1 MVSKDMFETV
11 VVGGFNKLEVIKYI
25 EVANSEKES
34 VTKKL
39 YEEKENNKKLS
50 DDINSIV
57 KKSSEVEEEINKN
70 EIELQELQKKVRLF
84 MKEEE
89 EILEEI
95 NLLETKIS
103 IDTNNKDMIYSTSED
118 VGKIIIEA
126 NVIADKMNEEC
137 DLKTQNMLQN
147 AMIEA
152 NDMIENEEEKAEEIK
167 FNINENLSTIRLLA
181 DEIKDEYDRMNLYFK
196 SALKNGLRAIDEI
209 IEFKADSVD
218 DSIEDM
224 VKEPLELIELQHNEL
239 VEKQRDL
246 INII

>member
-1 MVSKDMFETV
+1 
-11 VVGGFNKLEVIKYI
+11 
-25 EVANSEKES
+25 
-34 VTKKL
+34 
-39 YEEKENNKKLS
+39 
-50 DDINSIV
+50 
-57 KKSSEVEEEINKN
+57 
-70 EIELQELQKKVRLF
+70 

-209 IEFKADSVD
+209 IEFKTDSVD
-218 DSIEDM
+218 DSIEDI